1 MVPLGLPQ
9 QDMLCMLLLST
20 GGFKGI
26 VQQDGGSCIAWWC
39 GGFLHSQQAN
49 LAGPKQLLGVQIECS
64 LLMLQWMA
72 VCYYAVGYTD
82 SGDDFT
88 FVHSTISK
96 PSEGGVCVH
105 VCMCRWG

>member
-1 MVPLGLPQ
+1 
-9 QDMLCMLLLST
+9 MLLLST

-64 LLMLQWMA
+64 SAYAAMYGCLPLRCWLHRQWRR
-72 VCYYAVGYTD
+72 
-82 SGDDFT
+82 F
-88 FVHSTISK
+88 
-96 PSEGGVCVH
+96 H
-105 VCMCRWG
+105 VCAQHHKQTQ

>member
-1 MVPLGLPQ
+1 MEAAVLLG
-9 QDMLCMLLLST
+9 
-20 GGFKGI
+20 G
-26 VQQDGGSCIAWWC
+26 VVGSCTVSKLIW
-39 GGFLHSQQAN
+39 Q
-49 LAGPKQLLGVQIECS
+49 GPSNCWVCKSSVP
-64 LLMLQWMA
+64 LLMLQCMA
-72 VCYYAVGYTD
+72 VCHYAVGYTD